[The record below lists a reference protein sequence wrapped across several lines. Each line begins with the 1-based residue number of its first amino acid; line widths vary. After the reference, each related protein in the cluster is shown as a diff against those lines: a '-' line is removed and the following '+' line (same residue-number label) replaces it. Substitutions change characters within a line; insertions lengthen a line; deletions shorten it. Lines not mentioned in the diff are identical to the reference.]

1 MKTKKNTELPK
12 QKEKLDKSSCNCLY
26 IDLRFHQKT
35 HETFFSKDGTI
46 FGITG
51 TLIKMVRYGIIK
63 PLK

>member
-1 MKTKKNTELPK
+1 MKTKKKLNCQNK
-12 QKEKLDKSSCNCLY
+12 KEKLDKSSCNCLY